1 MKSYKFKLKPSKRI
15 ENEFL
20 EWLDVCREL
29 YNSALQERRDA
40 WKLNK
45 ISVNYYSQAAQ
56 LPEIKLVREDVAGVS
71 AQVLQSTLRRLSK
84 TFDDFFR
91 RVKNGKK
98 AGFPRFKGKSF
109 FDSFTFPQMK
119 GAFNLTGN
127 NLRLSK
133 IGKVKVRLHR
143 QIIGK
148 IKTCTIKREV
158 KDWFVIFAVE
168 DEKQPLPKTG
178 KQIGADAGIENFL
191 TLSNGSTIAN
201 FKFYESSQKKLRI
214 VQRSIAR
221 RKKASNRQR
230 KAVLHLRRIH
240 QKIKNQRNNF
250 GRRVS
255 AWLVRNFDFIV
266 IEDLNLIGMTKGFLA
281 KQIYDVAW
289 NSFLQKLTYKAENAG
304 RQLVKINPNGTSQ
317 TCVCGETVKK
327 DLSVRQHQCKVC
339 GSSVHRDINSAQV
352 ILKLGLGN
360 SLKDRTYHPSESVS
374 LETVCFN

>member
-1 MKSYKFKLKPSKRI
+1 
-15 ENEFL
+15 
-20 EWLDVCREL
+20 
-29 YNSALQERRDA
+29 
-40 WKLNK
+40 
-45 ISVNYYSQAAQ
+45 
-56 LPEIKLVREDVAGVS
+56 
-71 AQVLQSTLRRLSK
+71 
-84 TFDDFFR
+84 
-91 RVKNGKK
+91 
-98 AGFPRFKGKSF
+98 
-109 FDSFTFPQMK
+109 MK

-133 IGKVKVRLHR
+133 IGKVKVRLHH

-201 FKFYESSQKKLRI
+201 FKFYESSQKKLRV

-250 GRRVS
+250 GHRVS

-289 NSFLQKLTYKAENAG
+289 NSFYK
-304 RQLVKINPNGTSQ
+304 S
-317 TCVCGETVKK
+317 
-327 DLSVRQHQCKVC
+327 
-339 GSSVHRDINSAQV
+339 
-352 ILKLGLGN
+352 
-360 SLKDRTYHPSESVS
+360 
-374 LETVCFN
+374 